1 MIGAFTFSGL
11 AALIVA
17 LFAVVF
23 DYSASYV
30 ASIFLCMFSGAWIWL
45 TRPFAGQITPR
56 TWPEL
61 LLGLYLL
68 PLLYFFNVVLLGLPL
83 VIAEGFLRRYG
94 RDHNKNLLKLIDV
107 GYTAVVAALI
117 TYRLIVGF

>member
-1 MIGAFTFSGL
+1 MIGAFVSSGVV
-11 AALIVA
+11 ALIVA
-17 LFAVVF
+17 LLAVVF
-23 DYSASYV
+23 DYPAAFV
-30 ASIFLCMFSGAWIWL
+30 ASIFLCMFSGAWTWL
-45 TRPFAGQITPR
+45 TRPFAGQITPK

-61 LLGLYLL
+61 LVGLYLL

-107 GYTAVVAALI
+107 GYTAVVAALVA
-117 TYRLIVGF
+117 YRLIVGF